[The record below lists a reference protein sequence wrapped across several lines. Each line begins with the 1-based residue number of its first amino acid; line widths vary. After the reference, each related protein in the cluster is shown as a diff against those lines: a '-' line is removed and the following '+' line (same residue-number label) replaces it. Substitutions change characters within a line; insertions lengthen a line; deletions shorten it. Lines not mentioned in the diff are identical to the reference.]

1 MVVSDDGYLVA
12 RRQRTQLA
20 DDREILTFRRG
31 AGRQILAAPE
41 AIATRWRIDCI
52 WHSMRENRFEAI
64 TRTDQRTNALEAF
77 PRAARRR
84 ETSARDSGAYVPG
97 EFATVLD
104 RSGLHAGLGYLNG
117 RVRFRF
123 TGVYRFEPSA
133 LVNACLY
140 DRENPWLDQCG
151 TVLRL
156 PDTYCVIARA
166 LGDVF
171 ATENAPEDPRLE
183 GHSARNT
190 VISYTGIPIR
200 LPSGRVAGVLCHYDL
215 RPRLLPKPE
224 LGILRSAADYLARWL
239 DPSLA
244 VAARPRQSR

>member
-1 MVVSDDGYLVA
+1 M
-12 RRQRTQLA
+12 
-20 DDREILTFRRG
+20 
-31 AGRQILAAPE
+31 AAPA

-52 WHSMRENRFEAI
+52 WHSMGENTFEAMS
-64 TRTDQRTNALEAF
+64 RNDQQANALEAF
-77 PRAARRR
+77 PRVARRR
-84 ETSARDSGAYVPG
+84 ETSARDSGAHVPA

-123 TGVYRFEPSA
+123 TGVYRFEPSV

-140 DRENPWLDQCG
+140 DRENPLLDQCG

-171 ATENAPEDPRLE
+171 ATQNAPEDPRLE
-183 GHSARNT
+183 GHSARHT
-190 VISYTGIPIR
+190 VISYTGIPVR
-200 LPSGRVAGVLCHYDL
+200 LPTGRVAGVLCHYDL
-215 RPRLLPKPE
+215 RPRLLPPEE
-224 LGILRSAADYLARWL
+224 LGVLRSAADYLARWL
-239 DPSLA
+239 GPSLS
-244 VAARPRQSR
+244 VAARPSRTP